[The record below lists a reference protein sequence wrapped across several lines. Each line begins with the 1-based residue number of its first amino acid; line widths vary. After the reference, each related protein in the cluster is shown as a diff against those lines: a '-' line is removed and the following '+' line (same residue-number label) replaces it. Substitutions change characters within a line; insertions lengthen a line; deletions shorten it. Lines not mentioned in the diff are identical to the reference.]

1 MQLFF
6 THPLVL
12 ALSSSFPT
20 SPIRLANAPSIR
32 NFRSMALSSS
42 VSSSSVVAVSSRSV
56 RTRPLGRPSRKRV
69 AGRESWLSTLVKSGR
84 ARDARLYAEQYH
96 LDGYLQS
103 LLASN
108 PLLDTCIDCS
118 DTGVTDQ
125 PDGGEGGQPA
135 SGDNY
140 NYKSTQEV
148 RILQSGGK
156 LTLGVAA
163 IREVAG
169 SIALAEEVAAS
180 GGSCAAQETAQELH
194 SPDGESEGNRGF
206 GQADRSVEKAA
217 YVSSW
222 GESRWVEEGEGLVGK
237 VCRNNQ
243 YNELRLPGK
252 DGTGELWTKVANW
265 DWRNG
270 LVRGERVWVR
280 RVWVSGDDTDAEYL
294 VVRRMDVNE
303 GVESE
308 PVAEVVAAAE
318 PVAVAVAAADAID
331 TSHVLPQFL
340 KQDTVFPRKPES
352 ADEYI
357 ARIREQASQWANGLA
372 P

>member
-1 MQLFF
+1 M
-6 THPLVL
+6 V
-12 ALSSSFPT
+12 
-20 SPIRLANAPSIR
+20 
-32 NFRSMALSSS
+32 SSS
-42 VSSSSVVAVSSRSV
+42 VSSLLSQAVSSPSV
-56 RTRPLGRPSRKRV
+56 RKRPRGRPSRKRI

-84 ARDARLYAEQYH
+84 ARDAHAYAAQYH
-96 LDGYLQS
+96 LDGYLQA
-103 LLASN
+103 LLSSI
-108 PLLDTCIDCS
+108 PTPDTCS
-118 DTGVTDQ
+118 DGTNTGETAQPHGGEGVTD
-125 PDGGEGGQPA
+125 GG
-135 SGDNY
+135 GDNY

-169 SIALAEEVAAS
+169 AIALAEEAGEAGEAVAS

-206 GQADRSVEKAA
+206 GQADRGAEKAT
-217 YVSSW
+217 YVNAW

-237 VCRNNQ
+237 VCRNKQ

-252 DGTGELWTKVANW
+252 EGEGELWTKVANW

-280 RVWVSGDDTDAEYL
+280 RIWLSADDTDSEYV

-303 GVESE
+303 RVEAEPVVEAVPE
-308 PVAEVVAAAE
+308 PVAMAVAVVE
-318 PVAVAVAAADAID
+318 PVAAAADAID

-357 ARIREQASQWANGLA
+357 TRIREQASQWANGLA

>member
-1 MQLFF
+1 M
-6 THPLVL
+6 HPFV
-12 ALSSSFPT
+12 
-20 SPIRLANAPSIR
+20 SPISPAPSLVSAR
-32 NFRSMALSSS
+32 TVRSH
-42 VSSSSVVAVSSRSV
+42 RI
-56 RTRPLGRPSRKRV
+56 GRPSGKAKGGQASWIKR
-69 AGRESWLSTLVKSGR
+69 
-84 ARDARLYAEQYH
+84 
-96 LDGYLQS
+96 
-103 LLASN
+103 LLASGRIREAYAYATAHN
-108 PLLDTCIDCS
+108 LLALLAGVPLPPAL
-118 DTGVTDQ
+118 

-156 LTLGVAA
+156 LTLGVGA

-169 SIALAEEVAAS
+169 AIALAEEVAAS

-206 GQADRSVEKAA
+206 GQADRGVEKAA
-217 YVSSW
+217 YVSTW

-237 VCRNNQ
+237 VCRNKQ

-252 DGTGELWTKVANW
+252 EGGSELWTKVANW

-270 LVRGERVWVR
+270 LVRGERVWVKR
-280 RVWVSGDDTDAEYL
+280 IWLSADDTDSEYV

-303 GVESE
+303 GVEAE
-308 PVAEVVAAAE
+308 PVVEVVPAPE
-318 PVAVAVAAADAID
+318 PVAVAVAAAADAID

-357 ARIREQASQWANGLA
+357 TRIREQASQWANGLA

>member
-1 MQLFF
+1 MLPSASPISP
-6 THPLVL
+6 PLPSVPCAPVRSRRIGRPTGKAKGGQASWVRRL
-12 ALSSSFPT
+12 LSSGR
-20 SPIRLANAPSIR
+20 IREA
-32 NFRSMALSSS
+32 
-42 VSSSSVVAVSSRSV
+42 
-56 RTRPLGRPSRKRV
+56 
-69 AGRESWLSTLVKSGR
+69 
-84 ARDARLYAEQYH
+84 YAYATAH
-96 LDGYLQS
+96 KLLP
-103 LLASN
+103 LLAGV
-108 PLLDTCIDCS
+108 PLPAAQPTGGE
-118 DTGVTDQ
+118 GVTD
-125 PDGGEGGQPA
+125 GG
-135 SGDNY
+135 GDNY

-169 SIALAEEVAAS
+169 AIALAEEAGLVAAS

-194 SPDGESEGNRGF
+194 SPDGESEGNGGF
-206 GQADRSVEKAA
+206 GQADIGAEKAA
-217 YVSSW
+217 YASSW

-237 VCRNNQ
+237 VCRNKQ

-252 DGTGELWTKVANW
+252 EGGGELWTKVTNW
-265 DWRNG
+265 QWRNG
-270 LVRGERVWVR
+270 LVRGERVWVKR
-280 RVWVSGDDTDAEYL
+280 TWLSADDTDSEYM

-303 GVESE
+303 GVEAE
-308 PVAEVVAAAE
+308 PVAEVVAAPERE
-318 PVAVAVAAADAID
+318 PVAVPVAAAATDATD

>member
-1 MQLFF
+1 MPPN
-6 THPLVL
+6 TSVISPPPLLVPGRTVRSRRIGRPTGKAKGGQASWIKRL
-12 ALSSSFPT
+12 LSS
-20 SPIRLANAPSIR
+20 
-32 NFRSMALSSS
+32 
-42 VSSSSVVAVSSRSV
+42 
-56 RTRPLGRPSRKRV
+56 GRI
-69 AGRESWLSTLVKSGR
+69 
-84 ARDARLYAEQYH
+84 RDAYAYATAH
-96 LDGYLQS
+96 NLLP
-103 LLASN
+103 LLAGV
-108 PLLDTCIDCS
+108 PLP
-118 DTGVTDQ
+118 VDQ
-125 PDGGEGGQPA
+125 PNGGEGGQPA
-135 SGDNY
+135 SGNNY

-156 LTLGVAA
+156 LTLDVEA

-169 SIALAEEVAAS
+169 AIALAEEAGLAAIS

-194 SPDGESEGNRGF
+194 SPHGELEGNRQF
-206 GQADRSVEKAA
+206 GQADIGAEKATYA
-217 YVSSW
+217 SSW

-237 VCRNNQ
+237 VCRNKQ

-252 DGTGELWTKVANW
+252 DGVGELWTKVANW

-270 LVRGERVWVR
+270 LVRGERVWVK
-280 RVWVSGDDTDAEYL
+280 RVWVSGDDTDSEYM
-294 VVRRMDVNE
+294 VIRRMDVNE
-303 GVESE
+303 GVEAE
-308 PVAEVVAAAE
+308 PVAEVVTEPEPVVVPAAATD
-318 PVAVAVAAADAID
+318 AVD

>member
-1 MQLFF
+1 MQ
-6 THPLVL
+6 PI
-12 ALSSSFPT
+12 S
-20 SPIRLANAPSIR
+20 SPISPP
-32 NFRSMALSSS
+32 
-42 VSSSSVVAVSSRSV
+42 VPPV
-56 RTRPLGRPSRKRV
+56 LGRAVRKARI
-69 AGRESWLSTLVKSGR
+69 GRPTGKAKGGQASWIRRLLTSGR
-84 ARDARLYAEQYH
+84 IRDAYAYATAH
-96 LDGYLQS
+96 S
-103 LLASN
+103 LL
-108 PLLDTCIDCS
+108 PLLA
-118 DTGVTDQ
+118 GVPLPAAL
-125 PDGGEGGQPA
+125 PDGGEGGQPD

-156 LTLGVAA
+156 LTLDVEA

-169 SIALAEEVAAS
+169 SIALAEEVVAS
-180 GGSCAAQETAQELH
+180 GSSGAAQETAQELH
-194 SPDGESEGNRGF
+194 SPNGESEGNRGF
-206 GQADRSVEKAA
+206 GQADRGVEKDA

-237 VCRNNQ
+237 VCRNKQ

-252 DGTGELWTKVANW
+252 EGTGELWTKVANW

-270 LVRGERVWVR
+270 LVRGERVWVK
-280 RVWVSGDDTDAEYL
+280 RVWVSGDDTDSEYV

-303 GVESE
+303 GVEAE
-308 PVAEVVAAAE
+308 PVAEVVPVAMAVAVAE
-318 PVAVAVAAADAID
+318 PVAAAADAID

>member
-1 MQLFF
+1 MS
-6 THPLVL
+6 
-12 ALSSSFPT
+12 LSTSVIFP
-20 SPIRLANAPSIR
+20 SPPRLPCR
-32 NFRSMALSSS
+32 TVRS
-42 VSSSSVVAVSSRSV
+42 R
-56 RTRPLGRPSRKRV
+56 RIGRPTGKAKGGQASWVRRLLS
-69 AGRESWLSTLVKSGR
+69 AGRIRE
-84 ARDARLYAEQYH
+84 AYAYASAH
-96 LDGYLQS
+96 NLLP
-103 LLASN
+103 LLAGV
-108 PLLDTCIDCS
+108 PLPPAL
-118 DTGVTDQ
+118 

-156 LTLGVAA
+156 LTLGVGV

-169 SIALAEEVAAS
+169 AIALAEEVAAS
-180 GGSCAAQETAQELH
+180 GGSGAAQETAQELH
-194 SPDGESEGNRGF
+194 SPDGESEGNKGF
-206 GQADRSVEKAA
+206 GQADRGVEKAA
-217 YVSSW
+217 YVNAW

-237 VCRNNQ
+237 VCRNKQ

-252 DGTGELWTKVANW
+252 EGGSELWTKVANW

-270 LVRGERVWVR
+270 LVRGERVWVK
-280 RVWVSGDDTDAEYL
+280 RVWVSGDDTDSEYV

-303 GVESE
+303 GVEADA
-308 PVAEVVAAAE
+308 VVEVVPAPE
-318 PVAVAVAAADAID
+318 PVAVAAAADAID

-340 KQDTVFPRKPES
+340 KHDTVFPRKPES

-357 ARIREQASQWANGLA
+357 TRIREQASQWANGLA

>member
-1 MQLFF
+1 
-6 THPLVL
+6 
-12 ALSSSFPT
+12 
-20 SPIRLANAPSIR
+20 
-32 NFRSMALSSS
+32 MALSSS
-42 VSSSSVVAVSSRSV
+42 VSSLPSPSVSTPAVRK
-56 RTRPLGRPSRKRV
+56 RPLGRPSRKRV
-69 AGRESWLSTLVKSGR
+69 AGRESWLSTLVRSGR

-96 LDGYLQS
+96 LDGYLQA

-108 PLLDTCIDCS
+108 PSVDTCSDCS
-118 DTGVTDQ
+118 DTGVTAL
-125 PDGGEGGQPA
+125 PTGGEGVTDGG
-135 SGDNY
+135 GDNY

-148 RILQSGGK
+148 QILQSGGK

-169 SIALAEEVAAS
+169 AIALAEEAAIS

-194 SPDGESEGNRGF
+194 SPDGESEGNVGF
-206 GQADRSVEKAA
+206 GQADIGVEKAA
-217 YVSSW
+217 YASSW

-237 VCRNNQ
+237 VCRNKQ

-252 DGTGELWTKVANW
+252 EGTGELWTKVANW

-280 RVWVSGDDTDAEYL
+280 RVWVSGDDTDAEYV

-303 GVESE
+303 GVEAE
-308 PVAEVVAAAE
+308 PVAEVVAAPERE
-318 PVAVAVAAADAID
+318 PVAVAVAAAATDATD

>member
-1 MQLFF
+1 
-6 THPLVL
+6 
-12 ALSSSFPT
+12 
-20 SPIRLANAPSIR
+20 
-32 NFRSMALSSS
+32 
-42 VSSSSVVAVSSRSV
+42 
-56 RTRPLGRPSRKRV
+56 
-69 AGRESWLSTLVKSGR
+69 
-84 ARDARLYAEQYH
+84 
-96 LDGYLQS
+96 
-103 LLASN
+103 
-108 PLLDTCIDCS
+108 
-118 DTGVTDQ
+118 
-125 PDGGEGGQPA
+125 
-135 SGDNY
+135 
-140 NYKSTQEV
+140 
-148 RILQSGGK
+148 LQSGGK

-169 SIALAEEVAAS
+169 AIALAEEAGEAGEAVAS

-206 GQADRSVEKAA
+206 GQADRGAEKAT
-217 YVSSW
+217 YVNAW

-237 VCRNNQ
+237 VCRNKQ

-252 DGTGELWTKVANW
+252 EGEGELWTKVANW

-280 RVWVSGDDTDAEYL
+280 RIWLSADDTDSEYV

-303 GVESE
+303 RVEAEPVVEAVPE
-308 PVAEVVAAAE
+308 PVAMAVAVVE
-318 PVAVAVAAADAID
+318 PVAAAADAID

-357 ARIREQASQWANGLA
+357 TRIREQASQWANGLA